1 VINNPSSTTRNENV
15 VRACE
20 RIKGSI
26 REIPDEGN
34 NLPVNAA
41 RPNDAD
47 IPHRT
52 AEQAM

>member
-1 VINNPSSTTRNENV
+1 V

-20 RIKGSI
+20 RIKGST
-26 REIPDEGN
+26 REIPEEGN
-34 NLPVNAA
+34 NFPVNAA
-41 RPNDAD
+41 RPRDAE